1 MKVVNTVEDLRYAVN
16 QAKQNGFNVGFVPT
30 MGNLHQG
37 HLSLV
42 QTAKA
47 NGNWV
52 VASIFVNPLQ
62 FDDASDLERYP
73 RTLAHDTELLTN
85 VNCDLLFAPNV
96 KTVYPE
102 GQSNHCT
109 VHVPDVS
116 TGLCGGS
123 RPGHFDGVA
132 TVVSKLFNF
141 VQPDHAYFGEK
152 DFQQVAVI
160 NKMVTDLAIPV
171 QLHRVPTARAK
182 DGLALS
188 SRNGYLSSE
197 ERKAAPELFETLTW
211 IANKIRQGNNIAEIC
226 QQGRDRLN
234 QPPWRC
240 DYLEICDSQTLKSV
254 TNAHKTQSM
263 EWVILAAAHLG
274 KARLIDNLVVPACTV
289 ESDG

>member
-1 MKVVNTVEDLRYAVN
+1 MKVVNTVEDLRRAVN

-42 QTAKA
+42 QTAKT

-73 RTLAHDTELLTN
+73 RTLENDTELLTN
-85 VNCDLLFAPNV
+85 VDCDLLFAPNV

-171 QLHRVPTARAK
+171 ELHRVPTARAK

-197 ERKAAPELFETLTW
+197 ERQAAPELFETLTW
-211 IANKIRQGNNIAEIC
+211 LANKIRQGGDIAEIC

-254 TNAHKTQSM
+254 TNEHKTQSTD
-263 EWVILAAAHLG
+263 WVILAAAHLG